1 MDSTALEEVRSHRK
15 TKKKQGR
22 EQQQEPDLSAAC
34 PDSAKDSSEVSEMG
48 QRCVCACICVC
59 VCNFIIYVFF
69 YN

>member
-15 TKKKQGR
+15 KKKKQGR

-34 PDSAKDSSEVSEMG
+34 PDSATDSSQVSEMG
-48 QRCVCACICVC
+48 HCTCMCVC
-59 VCNFIIYVFF
+59 VCSFIIYGFF